1 MDEEQEILQSSLE
14 QSDKISINSFFGSP
28 IGGLANRALTQS
40 NQTLKASSINR
51 DLIQTLQSS
60 IELLKSQVQQI
71 TNYFVID
78 KQERSKILKQRKTED
93 FEKEDDEQK
102 GLVSPQKT
110 QLKDSAPFF
119 PEARFSQGLT
129 AGMSSIGEKQGVA
142 KFQERFIGG
151 SKSFFFGGLV
161 PGEGNADTVNAKL
174 TPGEFVIPKDK
185 VEEFTPNFLS
195 GLIKAGSGENTSKNT
210 SKLPPS
216 QREGSKS
223 NRLIKN
229 LRNKSESVN
238 PFKVE
243 DTNTPDFSLLTA
255 VSALEGGDSQARV
268 DVAQSMYNRLNE
280 VKKDIGDG
288 PGTTAITDYTRDSF
302 VSDESGVFPEPT
314 LSDIILKN
322 KQYQPTYK
330 DPTKNEGPETVVSDE
345 FLNVSNKETAIQAMK
360 SYYDK
365 RGDER
370 SMEDI
375 ESLYDQTVIDL
386 QDQKLNKNAA
396 AFVGGRTEF
405 RGGTPSD
412 EAIVSGTDIDRG
424 DGLSGDP
431 DNKFFIGKEKQKDGS
446 FKTLGTGTQLETGPA
461 ISPLIKNPLKDVEA
475 GAVTEVSDEEAKK
488 LIQAEE
494 GENPLTN
501 MISSFTKK
509 SEEGEEG
516 ENPLTNMISSFTKKS
531 EEGENP
537 LANMISSFT
546 KKSEEG
552 EEGENPLANM
562 LSPLTKKLE
571 SFTKSDTAK
580 NLKNM
585 ADTDALGLENMANK
599 ASEVIGGKEGLE
611 SLKNDIIS
619 IVGNQL
625 LNKITSD
632 KEDKEDKKVDFSV
645 SPSQSEEVERDI
657 TPDESSGKVVQ
668 PASSGSETGDITSN
682 ESIKEAAQSLMTPP
696 LPPQSETIEAPP
708 QVQGDDGGGGNIA
721 GSAPSFNPSTPS
733 HDELTGTESPLIF
746 IEVISNP
753 FLSIP

>member
-1 MDEEQEILQSSLE
+1 MDEEQEILQSNLE
-14 QSDKISINSFFGSP
+14 QSEKISIGSFFGSP
-28 IGGLANRALTQS
+28 IGGLANRAVMQS
-40 NQTLKASSINR
+40 NTSLKSSIVNR
-51 DLIQTLQSS
+51 NLITTLQSS
-60 IELLKSQVQQI
+60 IELLRGQLQQI
-71 TNYFVID
+71 TNYILVD
-78 KQERSKILKQRKTED
+78 RQERRQIVNQRELEAFERED
-93 FEKEDDEQK
+93 AIQK
-102 GLVSPQKT
+102 GIIGQSRNLEDAQ
-110 QLKDSAPFF
+110 PFF
-119 PEARFSQGLT
+119 PENRFSQGLT
-129 AGMSSIGEKQGVA
+129 AGMSSIGEPKGVA
-142 KFQERFIGG
+142 KFQQDVLGIEAQG
-151 SKSFFFGGLV
+151 SRSFFFGGLV
-161 PGEGNADTVNAKL
+161 PGRGNADTVDAKL

-185 VEEFTPNFLS
+185 VEDFTPTFLS
-195 GLIKAGSGENTSKNT
+195 GLIKAGNVKDTNN
-210 SKLPPS
+210 LPPS

-223 NRLIKN
+223 NRFIKN
-229 LRNKSESVN
+229 LKNRSESVN
-238 PFKVE
+238 PYEVE
-243 DTNTPDFSLLTA
+243 DTDTPDFSLLTA

-268 DVAQSMYNRLNE
+268 DVAQSVYNRLNE

-288 PGTTAITDYTRDSF
+288 PGTTAITDYTKDSF

-314 LSDIILKN
+314 LSDILLKD
-322 KQYQPTYK
+322 KQYQPAFI
-330 DPTKNEGPETVVSDE
+330 DPNISDTDDPRTNVSPE

-375 ESLYDQTVIDL
+375 ESLYDKTVIDL
-386 QDQKLNKNAA
+386 QDQKLNKNAS
-396 AFVGGRTEF
+396 AFVGGNTEF
-405 RGGTPSD
+405 
-412 EAIVSGTDIDRG
+412 
-424 DGLSGDP
+424 LSG
-431 DNKFFIGKEKQKDGS
+431 KS
-446 FKTLGTGTQLETGPA
+446 FKEGDQYRGELGVDNTFFSKFGTGTQSETGPA

-488 LIQAEE
+488 LIQ
-494 GENPLTN
+494 
-501 MISSFTKK
+501 
-509 SEEGEEG
+509 
-516 ENPLTNMISSFTKKS
+516 S

-537 LANMISSFT
+537 F
-546 KKSEEG
+546 
-552 EEGENPLANM
+552 ANM

-632 KEDKEDKKVDFSV
+632 KEDKEDEKVDFSV

-657 TPDESSGKVVQ
+657 APDKSSGKVVQ
-668 PASSGSETGDITSN
+668 PDSSGSKTGDINSN

-696 LPPQSETIEAPP
+696 PPPQSETIELPP
-708 QVQGDDGGGGNIA
+708 QIQGDTGDGGGIQG
-721 GSAPSFNPSTPS
+721 GVPPFKPSTPS
-733 HDELTGTESPLIF
+733 HDQLTGTESPLIF
-746 IEVISNP
+746 VEVISNP

>member
-40 NQTLKASSINR
+40 NETLKISSVNR
-51 DLIQTLQSS
+51 NLIKTLQSS

-78 KQERSKILKQRKTED
+78 KQERGKILRQREIED
-93 FEKEDDEQK
+93 FEREDDQQK
-102 GLVSPQKT
+102 GLVNPQRARPRES
-110 QLKDSAPFF
+110 LPFF

-142 KFQERFIGG
+142 KFQRDIQG

-174 TPGEFVIPKDK
+174 TPGEFVLPKDK

-195 GLIKAGSGENTSKNT
+195 GLIKAGGGEN
-210 SKLPPS
+210 
-216 QREGSKS
+216 
-223 NRLIKN
+223 
-229 LRNKSESVN
+229 NKSVN

-255 VSALEGGDSQARV
+255 ISALEGGDSQARV
-268 DVAQSMYNRLNE
+268 DVAQSVYNRLNE

-314 LSDIILKN
+314 LSDVLLKD
-322 KQYQPTYK
+322 KQYQPAFI
-330 DPTKNEGPETVVSDE
+330 DPNISDTDDPRTNVSPE

-375 ESLYDQTVIDL
+375 ESLYDKTVVDL
-386 QDQKLNKNAA
+386 QDPKLNKNAS
-396 AFVGGRTEF
+396 AFVGGNTEF
-405 RGGTPSD
+405 
-412 EAIVSGTDIDRG
+412 
-424 DGLSGDP
+424 LSG
-431 DNKFFIGKEKQKDGS
+431 ES
-446 FKTLGTGTQLETGPA
+446 FKEGDQYRGELGVDNTFFSKFGTGTQSETGAA

-475 GAVTEVSDEEAKK
+475 GAMTEVSDEEAKK
-488 LIQAEE
+488 LIQ
-494 GENPLTN
+494 
-501 MISSFTKK
+501 
-509 SEEGEEG
+509 
-516 ENPLTNMISSFTKKS
+516 S

-537 LANMISSFT
+537 LV
-546 KKSEEG
+546 
-552 EEGENPLANM
+552 NM

-632 KEDKEDKKVDFSV
+632 KEDKEDEKVDFSV
-645 SPSQSEEVERDI
+645 PPSQSEEVERDI
-657 TPDESSGKVVQ
+657 APNESSGKVVQ
-668 PASSGSETGDITSN
+668 PASSGSGMGDVTSN

-696 LPPQSETIEAPP
+696 PPPQSETIELPP
-708 QVQGDDGGGGNIA
+708 QTQGDDGGGGNIA
-721 GSAPSFNPSTPS
+721 GSAPQFNPSRPS

>member
-40 NQTLKASSINR
+40 NETLKISSVNR
-51 DLIQTLQSS
+51 NLIKTLQSS

-78 KQERSKILKQRKTED
+78 KQERSKILRRREIED
-93 FEKEDDEQK
+93 FESEDDRQK
-102 GLVSPQKT
+102 GLINPQRT

-119 PEARFSQGLT
+119 PEARFSEGLT
-129 AGMSSIGEKQGVA
+129 AGMSSIGESKGVA
-142 KFQERFIGG
+142 KFQRDIQG

-174 TPGEFVIPKDK
+174 TPGEFVLPKDK

-195 GLIKAGSGENTSKNT
+195 GLIKAGGGKDDNPYKVENTNSK
-210 SKLPPS
+210 
-216 QREGSKS
+216 
-223 NRLIKN
+223 
-229 LRNKSESVN
+229 
-238 PFKVE
+238 
-243 DTNTPDFSLLTA
+243 DFSLLTA
-255 VSALEGGDSQARV
+255 ISALEGGDSQARV
-268 DVAQSMYNRLNE
+268 DVAQSVYNRLNE

-314 LSDIILKN
+314 LSDILLKD
-322 KQYQPTYK
+322 KQYQPAFI
-330 DPTKNEGPETVVSDE
+330 DPNISDTDDPRTNVSPE
-345 FLNVSNKETAIQAMK
+345 FLNVSNRETAIQAMK

-370 SMEDI
+370 PMEDI
-375 ESLYDQTVIDL
+375 ESLYDKTVVDL
-386 QDQKLNKNAA
+386 QDPKLNKNAS
-396 AFVGGRTEF
+396 AFVGGNTEF
-405 RGGTPSD
+405 
-412 EAIVSGTDIDRG
+412 
-424 DGLSGDP
+424 LSG
-431 DNKFFIGKEKQKDGS
+431 ES
-446 FKTLGTGTQLETGPA
+446 FKEGDQYRGELGVDNTFFSKFGTGTQSETGPA

-488 LIQAEE
+488 LIQ
-494 GENPLTN
+494 
-501 MISSFTKK
+501 
-509 SEEGEEG
+509 
-516 ENPLTNMISSFTKKS
+516 S

-537 LANMISSFT
+537 F
-546 KKSEEG
+546 
-552 EEGENPLANM
+552 ANM

-632 KEDKEDKKVDFSV
+632 KEDKEDEKVDFSV

-657 TPDESSGKVVQ
+657 APDKSSGKVVQ
-668 PASSGSETGDITSN
+668 PDSSGSKTGDINSN

-696 LPPQSETIEAPP
+696 PPPQSETIEAPP
-708 QVQGDDGGGGNIA
+708 QVQGDGGGGGGNIA
-721 GSAPSFNPSTPS
+721 GSAPSFKPSTPS